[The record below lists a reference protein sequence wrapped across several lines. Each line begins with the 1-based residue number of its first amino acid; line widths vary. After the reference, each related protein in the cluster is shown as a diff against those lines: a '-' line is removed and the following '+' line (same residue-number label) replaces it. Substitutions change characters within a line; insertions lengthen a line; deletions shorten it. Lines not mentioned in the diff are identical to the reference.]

1 MTERLEQAITA
12 VRQLPEAEQNEA
24 AQFLFDF
31 IAQRAD
37 REPLDTET
45 LAAIREGMAQADR
58 GEFVSDEEMKAFFA
72 RHRA

>member
-12 VRQLPEAEQNEA
+12 LRQPPESEQDEA

-37 REPLDTET
+37 REPLDAET
-45 LAAIREGMAQADR
+45 LAAIREGMAQAER
-58 GEFVSDEEMKAFFA
+58 GEFVSDEEMEAFFA
-72 RHRA
+72 RRGA